1 MELNVTPLFADKLDF
16 YMISNSVAN
25 LGSDAAKITWENAL
39 EAADQ
44 FPLATDKNQQELRD
58 YFKSYGAWD
67 AQEVASWS
75 LRELSALCWQEAA
88 ADVSDNW
95 ADLEELPD
103 SGEIEGSKIFCPSDG
118 KFYMYFGT

>member
-25 LGSDAAKITWENAL
+25 LGSDAGEITWQNAL

-44 FPLATDKNQQELRD
+44 FPLATEKNQQELRD
-58 YFKSYGAWD
+58 YFKTYGAWD
-67 AQEVASWS
+67 AEEIASWS

-88 ADVSDNW
+88 ADLNEHW
-95 ADLEELPD
+95 ADLEEIPED
-103 SGEIEGSKIFCPSDG
+103 SEIEGSRIFCTDD
-118 KFYMYFGT
+118 KFYMYFGN